1 MSNAYVEA
9 CSYDDSRHTS
19 DVQEDILGMSCPDP
33 SPPVWPD
40 TDDELDLGVHTVSSN
55 NELASTAFRAPWE
68 SFWPQLSDDAIAGC
82 ATNSTLISWADVEDV
97 VSIKIDMPTSNNS
110 SLASPEQFQTSW
122 SHLNASAEGG
132 NADSAFDKLSMSWA
146 DSESDAWD
154 MQSLSKAQPLLIN
167 LECALPSASA
177 PQPPSVHAQPC
188 LSSPWLLHL
197 PKRDPAQS
205 FTGIETPQSCASVG
219 LQSTAA
225 TPLSFASPLNSAFS
239 ESETTTPHSQ
249 ATVASFNMQGKSRWQ
264 VPSFGMEDSPL
275 CLSTSSPT
283 GVPATVGPQ
292 DHSAK
297 NRVNASVSSGSAAP
311 ATRSRLHE
319 GKAVGALALKKARAM
334 LPAVNLKRVASLAEP
349 TAVSPLQPCNVSP
362 PSNIEGLI
370 NSGTPEVLQAMKRP
384 LPTLLQG
391 HGMLKSNMPSR
402 KEKPDELGI
411 AR

>member
-1 MSNAYVEA
+1 MANAYVEA
-9 CSYDDSRHTS
+9 FSYDDSRHTS

-68 SFWPQLSDDAIAGC
+68 SFWPQLSDDANAGC
-82 ATNSTLISWADVEDV
+82 ATNSTLISWADAEDV

-110 SLASPEQFQTSW
+110 SLAFLEQFQTSW

-132 NADSAFDKLSMSWA
+132 NADSAIDKLSMSWA
-146 DSESDAWD
+146 DSDSDAWD

-177 PQPPSVHAQPC
+177 PQPQGASSVHAQPC

-225 TPLSFASPLNSAFS
+225 TPSSFASPLNSAFS

-249 ATVASFNMQGKSRWQ
+249 AKVASFNMRGTPRWQ

-275 CLSTSSPT
+275 CLSTPSPT
-283 GVPATVGPQ
+283 VVPATVGPQ
-292 DHSAK
+292 DHTAK
-297 NRVNASVSSGSAAP
+297 HRVNASVSSGHSAAHGSAAP

-349 TAVSPLQPCNVSP
+349 TA
-362 PSNIEGLI
+362 GLI
-370 NSGTPEVLQAMKRP
+370 NSGTPEDLQAMKRP